1 MKHRVK
7 VTVLET
13 TVNEELQ
20 KEYLANPRKRPLPL
34 FQTRRRLRLLART
47 RPRRLLQVRAGLRH
61 ERRRRRAGLP
71 VRRGMGLAS
80 AVTCIPACRAAPF
93 MHNWTNDDRVMIAC
107 YNDGT
112 RPVVFKLERIDEA
125 EDEAD
130 RAYLAAKDFSCG
142 QEDAYTG

>member
-20 KEYLANPRKRPLPL
+20 KEYLANPASGPGPCFKPGDAYDFWREPDRDDFYKFGRGCGTNDAGDGQDFPCAEAWDCIS
-34 FQTRRRLRLLART
+34 RYVYSG
-47 RPRRLLQVRAGLRH
+47 LQGGA
-61 ERRRRRAGLP
+61 
-71 VRRGMGLAS
+71 
-80 AVTCIPACRAAPF
+80 F